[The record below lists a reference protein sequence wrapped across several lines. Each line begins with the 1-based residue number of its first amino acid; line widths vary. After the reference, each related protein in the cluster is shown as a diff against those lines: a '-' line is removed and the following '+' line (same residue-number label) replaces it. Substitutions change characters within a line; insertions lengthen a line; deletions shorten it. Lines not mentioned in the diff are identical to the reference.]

1 MIVDLTPEVIRT
13 LTSAR
18 VGVAGA
24 GGLGSNCALA
34 LARAGV
40 GALTLL
46 DMDEVEASNLNRQAY
61 TVDQVGLRKVD
72 ALAHNV
78 AAAAPSCAVRT
89 VHLRFQQGMASEL
102 FGDCQV
108 VVEAFD
114 AAEAKVALLE
124 DVLGSLPEVWLVAG
138 SGIAGIGG
146 NQLLRTQQLGRLFVV
161 GDGQTAAAPGVAL
174 LAPRVV
180 AVAAM
185 QANQALA
192 CLLGDVE

>member
-1 MIVDLTPEVIRT
+1 MIVDLSPEVVHT
-13 LTSAR
+13 LASSR
-18 VGVAGA
+18 VGVAGS

-40 GALTLL
+40 GALTLM
-46 DMDEVEASNLNRQAY
+46 DMDEVETSNLNRQAF
-61 TVDQVGLRKVD
+61 THDQVGLRKVD
-72 ALAHNV
+72 ALAANI
-78 AAAAPSCAVRT
+78 AAAAPACRVRT
-89 VHLRFQQGMASEL
+89 HHLRYQEGMAAQL

-114 AAEAKVALLE
+114 APEAKVTLLE
-124 DVLGSLPEVWLVAG
+124 DVLSALPEVWLVAG

-146 NQLLRTQQLGRLFVV
+146 NELIRTQRLGRLFVV

-180 AVAAM
+180 AVAAL

-192 CLLGDVE
+192 CLLGDL